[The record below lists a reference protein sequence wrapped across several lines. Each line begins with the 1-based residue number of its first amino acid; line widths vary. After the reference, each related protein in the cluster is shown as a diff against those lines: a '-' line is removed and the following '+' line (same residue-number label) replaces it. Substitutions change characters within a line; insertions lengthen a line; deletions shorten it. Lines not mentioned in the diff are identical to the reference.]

1 MKKVE
6 ELHPQMTA
14 KEKENQADGEEET
27 VIDIDAKPEITF
39 DDFGKMQFQVGEI
52 ISCEAVPKSKKR
64 ISGFSVT
71 FPSPSCARIFSDVSC
86 MKDSRSLAPVLMQNQ
101 KLHLTTS
108 EKCSF
113 R

>member
-14 KEKENQADGEEET
+14 EEKENQADGEEET

-39 DDFGKMQFQVGEI
+39 E
-52 ISCEAVPKSKKR
+52 
-64 ISGFSVT
+64 T
-71 FPSPSCARIFSDVSC
+71 
-86 MKDSRSLAPVLMQNQ
+86 L
-101 KLHLTTS
+101 